1 MNSEE
6 IKEIGQLFL
15 NISNQNHK
23 MNLGLSDDDAIKVV
37 TLQIDQLKVNMK
49 ALTNNPNQVDH
60 LRNRLEIAIE
70 ASSKWKEEL
79 QSRFQKLEKKSNGE
93 TNDDNWLRDRV
104 RELLAKVGKFG
115 NQMGGYGGMISTLQ
129 KQNGERIEELKKM
142 RKDYRELQ
150 AEMWD
155 RFKLTEAWIETKDS
169 AEKERIRLDILENGH
184 TDNAAQKIKLS
195 SSLDTVRNT
204 PDATCVK
211 PKQYSDKA
219 IGQEIKERLSGK
231 PKKDWLNWKTPASL
245 AWEKTP
251 ISRLKNISVRSHN
264 ALIEGGYHYIGNLL
278 TESPYDLMRVKNF
291 GRKCL
296 REIIIALEEKSLV
309 LNMQKFEDQ
318 KKERNE

>member
-318 KKERNE
+318 KKKR

>member
-245 AWEKTP
+245 AWSKTP
-251 ISRLKNISVRSHN
+251 ISRLNNISVRSHN

-318 KKERNE
+318 KKKR